1 MSRREA
7 MMGVRNKKQLLGQS
21 LERLVERLGD
31 ITQPTMQRS
40 T

>member
-1 MSRREA
+1 
-7 MMGVRNKKQLLGQS
+7 MGVENKKQLLERS
-21 LERLVERLGD
+21 LERVVERLGD